1 MIDTFQVD
9 KFGSRY
15 RICLKNDCHFSKK
28 STACSRQ
35 QMYYHILKIQNKDLI
50 QIVDQYN
57 LARFPFVLGRR
68 TLVNLITD
76 YTVED
81 IADEI
86 INGGVK

>member
-1 MIDTFQVD
+1 
-9 KFGSRY
+9 
-15 RICLKNDCHFSKK
+15 
-28 STACSRQ
+28 
-35 QMYYHILKIQNKDLI
+35 MYYHILKIQNKDLI

-86 INGGVK
+86 INGGMK